1 MERKILT
8 GALAIV
14 FAWTLVGCGDSD
26 GDGAGGTGGTGGSVD
41 TVTVDLSVVEFEPL
55 TSDTPI
61 EGAEVCVADTTNC
74 ATSDADG
81 MVTMEVAANAEIVFE
96 VTAEGYGPTL
106 TPQTTT
112 DENITTQL
120 SPLLA
125 DSVISLLAGILGT
138 PYPFEGTGVIAISS
152 LVEPLGADGNGIAG
166 VTYTPDETL
175 TSFYLD
181 EDEIP
186 RVEATATAEPSGAGG
201 FIEVAAG
208 TYEVQLGGTASNC
221 VVVAGWPG
229 SGANSVRLPV
239 RAGFIT
245 QGIVSCDPVAAP

>member
-1 MERKILT
+1 MERRMLT

-14 FAWTLVGCGDSD
+14 FAWTLVGCGDSND
-26 GDGAGGTGGTGGSVD
+26 DGTGGTGGSAD
-41 TVTVDLSVVEFEPL
+41 TVTVDLTVVEFEPL
-55 TSDTPI
+55 TTDTPL

-81 MVTMEVAANAEIVFE
+81 MVTMVVPANAEIVFE
-96 VTAEGYGPTL
+96 VTATGYGPTL

-112 DENITTQL
+112 DQDVATQL

-125 DSVISLLAGILGT
+125 DSVVGLLAGILDT
-138 PYPFEGTGVIAISS
+138 PYPFEGTGVIAIST
-152 LVEPLGADGNGIAG
+152 LVEPVGADGNGIGG
-166 VTYTPDETL
+166 VTYTPDQTL

-181 EDEIP
+181 QDEIP

-201 FIEVAAG
+201 FIEVAPG
-208 TYEVQLGGTASNC
+208 TYEVTLGGTASNC

-229 SGANSVRLPV
+229 NGAGSVRLPV

-245 QGIVSCDPVAAP
+245 QGIVTCDPVSAP